1 MGKPLNSLMWL
12 VRSSVMVMILI
23 GLLGLWRTGEQWNQ
37 RLSSITAWFQA
48 PQPEPE
54 VDARTLILQ
63 QVRGVSELT
72 TAVLS
77 MESVVPTHLDR
88 TLGTYVIGTT
98 RLLYIAHG
106 EVRAGLDLSQL
117 TQDNITIQGDTVQI
131 QLPPPVIL
139 DRKIDVERSQIYD
152 YDRGFL
158 GLGPHAAAELQ
169 TLAQRETLDDLV
181 DAACDHQLLEQANE
195 RAITVLS
202 QLLETTQTY
211 SSVSIQTQ
219 SPSPDACPISFDQ
232 PLGNTQ

>member
-1 MGKPLNSLMWL
+1 MGKPLSNLMWL
-12 VRSSVMVMILI
+12 MRTSIMIIILV
-23 GLLGLWRTGEQWNQ
+23 GLVGLWRTGHQWNQ
-37 RLSSITAWFQA
+37 RLSAVAAWLQG
-48 PQPEPE
+48 PQPDPQ

-77 MESVVPTHLDR
+77 MESVVPTHRDR

-106 EVRAGLDLSQL
+106 EVRAGIDLSQL
-117 TQDNITIQGDTVQI
+117 THDDITIQGDTVQI
-131 QLPPPVIL
+131 QLPPPIIL

-158 GLGPHAAAELQ
+158 GLGPDAVAELQ
-169 TLAQRETLDDLV
+169 TLAQRETLDDLI

-195 RAITVLS
+195 RAIAVLS

-211 SSVSIQTQ
+211 SSISIQSQ
-219 SPSPDACPISFDQ
+219 APSADTCPVS
-232 PLGNTQ
+232 L